1 MIKKIYH
8 RFHSTIF
15 KSEFRRNVMTLIT
28 GTTIANAIP
37 VAVVPILT
45 RIFTPEDFG
54 ILAFYSA
61 VVTIFAILSTAGYEL
76 AIVLPKKRDDAY
88 QILVLSCTISTFFS
102 LLMLFFIWFFE
113 KQMSRLLNNPENYIF
128 LYWMP
133 LSVFLISIY
142 QSLYYWFN
150 REKAYRNMANGSVI
164 KNSTIVIS
172 QISIGFFSKLSA
184 LGLIV
189 GQLIGQVLGTLYMGQ
204 KFIKETHNLYKP
216 KISDQLKLAKRYK
229 NFPKFIL
236 IANTMNTASRHLPSI
251 FFNMFFTQ
259 IAAGFYLI
267 VNLAIGVPITIVS
280 IAIGDVFRQQASVA
294 YAERGECLNEYK
306 KIFKKLL
313 MISLLPFGLFA
324 IIAPDLF
331 EIIFGKNWRIAG
343 EYAQILTPMFL
354 LKFISNPLSNMFLVA
369 EKQKLELLLQTILL
383 VATVLCFF
391 VGLMFNDIILTI
403 CLISAVNTLMYGI
416 MALMSFKFAKGIV
429 K

>member
-1 MIKKIYH
+1 MIKKLYH
-8 RFHSTIF
+8 RLQSIIF
-15 KSEFRRNVMTLIT
+15 KSEFRRNVMTLAT
-28 GTTIANAIP
+28 GTTIASSLP

-45 RIFTPEDFG
+45 RVFTPEDFG

-88 QILVLSCTISTFFS
+88 QILILSCTISTFFS
-102 LLMLFFIWFFE
+102 LLLLFVIWFFE
-113 KQMSRLLNNPENYIF
+113 KQIAGLLNNPENYIF

-150 REKAYRNMANGSVI
+150 REKAYRNMANSGVI

-172 QISIGFFSKLSA
+172 QISFGFLTKLSA
-184 LGLIV
+184 LGLIM
-189 GQLIGQVLGTLYMGQ
+189 GQLIGQILGTIYMVR
-204 KFIKETHNLYKP
+204 KFIKGTQDKHKP
-216 KISDQLKLAKRYK
+216 KISKQFTLAKRYI

-236 IANTMNTASRHLPSI
+236 VANTMNATSRQLPSI
-251 FFNMFFTQ
+251 FFNIFFTQ
-259 IAAGFYLI
+259 TAAGFYLI
-267 VNLAIGVPITIVS
+267 VNLAIGVPITIFS

-294 YAERGECLNEYK
+294 YAERGECLKEYK

-324 IIAPDLF
+324 LIAPDLF
-331 EIIFGKNWRIAG
+331 EIVFGKNWRIAG

-354 LKFISNPLSNMFLVA
+354 LRFISNPLSNMFLIA

-383 VATVLCFF
+383 LATGLCF
-391 VGLMFNDIILTI
+391 VTGLMFEDIVLTI
-403 CLISAVNTLMYGI
+403 CLISAINTLMYAI
-416 MALMSFKFAKGIV
+416 MALMSLKFAKGIV

>member
-1 MIKKIYH
+1 
-8 RFHSTIF
+8 
-15 KSEFRRNVMTLIT
+15 
-28 GTTIANAIP
+28 
-37 VAVVPILT
+37 
-45 RIFTPEDFG
+45 
-54 ILAFYSA
+54 
-61 VVTIFAILSTAGYEL
+61 
-76 AIVLPKKRDDAY
+76 
-88 QILVLSCTISTFFS
+88 
-102 LLMLFFIWFFE
+102 
-113 KQMSRLLNNPENYIF
+113 
-128 LYWMP
+128 
-133 LSVFLISIY
+133 
-142 QSLYYWFN
+142 
-150 REKAYRNMANGSVI
+150 
-164 KNSTIVIS
+164 
-172 QISIGFFSKLSA
+172 
-184 LGLIV
+184 V
-189 GQLIGQVLGTLYMGQ
+189 GQLIGQALGTLYMGQ

-216 KISDQLKLAKRYK
+216 KIFDQLKLAKRYK

-391 VGLMFNDIILTI
+391 MGLMFNDIILTI